1 MIIGCRL
8 PHFSLFINLFSG
20 KYSDQWNRGGAFAE
34 AARIGAEIA
43 RTTALPSNGK
53 VAFVPAIAG
62 AAVAPEV
69 AAGVVALGT
78 AATAATVKLA
88 QDIYDRFFAEG
99 EEVQPGKD
107 HPYNPGVPTK
117 KDEFVPP
124 KNWDGKKAQTRG
136 GQYGYPDK
144 RGNVW
149 VSTNPG
155 NAHGGSH
162 WDVQYSNGSLTN
174 VYPK

>member
-1 MIIGCRL
+1 
-8 PHFSLFINLFSG
+8 
-20 KYSDQWNRGGAFAE
+20 GAFAE

-88 QDIYDRFFAEG
+88 QDVYDRFFVEDNDNKNLTDK
-99 EEVQPGKD
+99 PGKIAGKIGKSTAEVKD
-107 HPYNPGVPTK
+107 AIEKVKQGIKWRSGTKNRNP
-117 KDEFVPP
+117 
-124 KNWDGKKAQTRG
+124 
-136 GQYGYPDK
+136 
-144 RGNVW
+144 
-149 VSTNPG
+149 
-155 NAHGGSH
+155 
-162 WDVQYSNGSLTN
+162 DVVVDTETGE
-174 VYPK
+174 VYPKTPGGGIGDSIGNIHDYLD